1 MEKHLEY
8 LKSKNRKIYDHL
20 MAIYKPEKISIRHL
34 DGVAEFFSKEYS
46 SIQSLGV
53 DLFSYDCP
61 LKLYNEASLKVK
73 LHRRQ
78 QLVHRFMP
86 AAYNEGGNMWAG
98 EVAYWLDMIL
108 QNEPGEK
115 MVRSLQERLI
125 AAKEP
130 ENIVN
135 ILKSVINNY
144 FASDEFPTIN
154 DASMQK
160 VYQDDRRM
168 LVEVVWRSSDTKS
181 VAGEFWFD
189 TFGAF
194 VRSYILYR
202 KESNAVMEADAFNV
216 SDDGG
221 VIRIHSATNQYGGY
235 DNYDLEQILKQGSFK
250 LWESL
255 RGLSNEDVCCQPEFW
270 IEKVDFK
277 PRNIT
282 LSEDVYKK
290 LLRKFV
296 EEPDPDWSY
305 GLPYEALYF
314 SLNMLFLARQNRDV
328 EGFLSVVMKS
338 DKGADHCDVWLRRLL
353 RWYLSDNNAPTVSG
367 EVMMRF
373 ATAVTEKGEGLD
385 SPDLMDLLVLSYRLA
400 PDVAVGELLDHAMNG
415 DDWMRYG
422 ERSFL
427 ICEEK
432 REKSMSRPDWVKPA
446 LKRLRDC
453 APDLN
458 NDYMIDLREAES
470 RWLGEEFNGHWP
482 LECET
487 MR

>member
-1 MEKHLEY
+1 MNHRKSKKPELNVMGKHLES
-8 LKSKNRKIYDHL
+8 LNSKNH
-20 MAIYKPEKISIRHL
+20 
-34 DGVAEFFSKEYS
+34 
-46 SIQSLGV
+46 
-53 DLFSYDCP
+53 
-61 LKLYNEASLKVK
+61 
-73 LHRRQ
+73 
-78 QLVHRFMP
+78 
-86 AAYNEGGNMWAG
+86 
-98 EVAYWLDMIL
+98 
-108 QNEPGEK
+108 
-115 MVRSLQERLI
+115 
-125 AAKEP
+125 
-130 ENIVN
+130 
-135 ILKSVINNY
+135 
-144 FASDEFPTIN
+144 EFPTN
-154 DASMQK
+154 VGKPMQK

-168 LVEVVWRSSDTKS
+168 LVEVVWKSRDTKQ

-202 KESNAVMEADAFNV
+202 KESNGGMEAVAFNV
-216 SDDGG
+216 SDDEG
-221 VIRIHSATNQYGGY
+221 VARIHSAVNEFGDY
-235 DNYDLEQILKQGSFK
+235 DTYRLERILKQGSFK

-277 PRNIT
+277 PRNIA
-282 LSEDVYKK
+282 LSKDVYKK

-296 EEPDPDWSY
+296 EEAHPEWSL
-305 GLPYEALYF
+305 GNLGMPSESLTF
-314 SLNMLFLARQNRDV
+314 SQNLLFLAQKNFDI
-328 EGFLSVVMKS
+328 EGFLNVVMS
-338 DKGADHCDVWLRRLL
+338 SARGESYDELWLGRLL
-353 RWYLSDNNAPTVSG
+353 RWYLSDNNPPTVGG
-367 EVMMRF
+367 ELMKHF
-373 ATAVTEKGEGLD
+373 ATVVMQGEGLD

-427 ICEEK
+427 IYEEK

-470 RWLGEEFNGHWP
+470 RWLGEEFNSHWP